1 MDVLFLLGVLAR
13 ADTMSN
19 RDKLSLLHP
28 FEILEMQDSEQIK
41 LLSFF
46 FFNGENQGVLLI
58 MVTYMTSWLGRRG
71 YKA

>member
-19 RDKLSLLHP
+19 GDKLSLLRP

-41 LLSFF
+41 LLSF